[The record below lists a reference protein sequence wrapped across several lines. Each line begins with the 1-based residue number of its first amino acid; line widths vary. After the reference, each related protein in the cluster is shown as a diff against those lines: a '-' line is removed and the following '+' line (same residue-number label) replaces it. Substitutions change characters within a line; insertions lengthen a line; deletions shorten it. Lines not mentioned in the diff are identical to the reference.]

1 MLELAGVP
9 AADRAAAR
17 LDGSSLLPCLRG
29 ELPWR
34 DEVFCEYLAHGN
46 DRPRAMIRRGRW
58 KLGYGHVPVGRP
70 QLELYD
76 LVADPGEFVNLA
88 GRPEHAAIEAELLS
102 RLLDGWDPVV
112 LQEAVTRSQRERVL
126 IAAAAGRTLF

>member
-1 MLELAGVP
+1 LAGAP
-9 AADRAAAR
+9 AAGRADAR
-17 LDGSSLLPCLRG
+17 LDGASLLPCLRG

-58 KLGYGHVPVGRP
+58 KLCYGHVSGGPP

-76 LVADPGEFVNLA
+76 LAADPGEFDNLA
-88 GRPEHAAIEAELLS
+88 GRPAHAAIEADLLS
-102 RLLDGWDPVV
+102 RLLDGWDPAA
-112 LQEAVTRSQRERVL
+112 LQEAVSRSQRERVL
-126 IAAAAGRTLF
+126 IAAGAGRDLF